1 MTTNQFPS
9 QQEAFQIIEELNLID
24 YLTTLGRAHLV
35 GSVALDLIVKPDIDL
50 HLLLDHPNLIETSS
64 TVTAYLL
71 DQLKVREVRVTDW
84 RKEGGIKLGVD
95 QYPGESAVWSL
106 DIWITDREETGG
118 MAAMEEF
125 SKLLTPKLRE
135 IILEIKDY
143 YHRQDRLRDGISLQ
157 IYTAVLKDGVKTIEE
172 FEDWQPKN
180 E

>member
-1 MTTNQFPS
+1 MNTNDIPTRQD
-9 QQEAFQIIEELNLID
+9 ALQIIEELSL
-24 YLTTLGRAHLV
+24 LTFLNTLGRAHLV

-50 HLLLDHPNLIETSS
+50 HLLLDHPNLMGTSS

-71 DQLKVREVRVTDW
+71 DQPKIREVRVTDW

-95 QYPGESAVWSL
+95 HYPGESAVWSL

-118 MAAMEEF
+118 LAAMEEF
-125 SKLLTPKLRE
+125 SQLLTPRYKG

-143 YHRQDRLRDGISLQ
+143 YHRQDLLRDGISLQ
-157 IYTAVLKDGVKTIEE
+157 IYTAVLKHGIKTVEE
-172 FEDWQPKN
+172 FEAWEQQK